1 MNYILCILCLFVAKG
16 GSMKY
21 VLLVAVLV
29 FGLVLVARTEAGPT
43 PQQDVIRLDSRVS
56 QLEQRLYTI
65 ENSLRTVEQQSRMSM
80 GTRGAAVTPEDIAAL
95 RSEIQTLQVRLME
108 DECGLAKVDER
119 TLSPAA
125 REARRKAVGNDPCRL
140 NFELPLRPPSR

>member
-1 MNYILCILCLFVAKG
+1 
-16 GSMKY
+16 MKY
-21 VLLVAVLV
+21 VLLVAILV

-56 QLEQRLYTI
+56 QLEQRFYAI
-65 ENSLRTVEQQSRMSM
+65 ENTLRTLEQQSRMSGM
-80 GTRGAAVTPEDIAAL
+80 TGRGAAVTPEDIAAL

-119 TLSPAA
+119 TLTPTA
-125 REARRKAVGNDPCRL
+125 REARRKAAGNDPCRL
-140 NFELPLRPPSR
+140 NFDLPLRPPSR

>member
-1 MNYILCILCLFVAKG
+1 
-16 GSMKY
+16 MKY
-21 VLLVAVLV
+21 VLVMGVLAV
-29 FGLVLVARTEAGPT
+29 GLMFAARSEAGPA
-43 PQQDVIRLDSRVS
+43 PQQDVIRLEARIS

-65 ENSLRTVEQQSRMSM
+65 ESSLRNLEQQSRLGMT
-80 GTRGAAVTPEDIAAL
+80 GRGAAVTPDDIVLL
-95 RSEIQTLQVRLME
+95 RTEIQNLQVRVME
-108 DECGLAKVDER
+108 HECALAKLDER

>member
-1 MNYILCILCLFVAKG
+1 
-16 GSMKY
+16 MKY
-21 VLLVAVLV
+21 VLVVSVLA
-29 FGLVLVARTEAGPT
+29 FGLVLAARSEAGPA
-43 PQQDVIRLDSRVS
+43 PQQDVIRLDARVS

-65 ENSLRTVEQQSRMSM
+65 ESSLRNLEQQSRMGMSS
-80 GTRGAAVTPEDIAAL
+80 RGAAVTPDDLTLL
-95 RSEIQTLQVRLME
+95 RTEIQNLQVRVME
-108 DECGLAKVDER
+108 DECALAKLDER